1 MQSRKNNK
9 FNKINKTKN
18 NWITPLI
25 IGGGLLLLLV
35 PIIWLSL
42 HNWDVEESLSEV
54 GYSKKV
60 ADATPEQ
67 PEISEPAEPP
77 ANEDSKDKDNEEIPP
92 KEEPVQPNPAP
103 EKPVKEEP
111 VVPIEKPAA
120 NSYDPD
126 QVLPANPTFIQGI
139 LVANKRYPLPST
151 YAPGESK
158 EAREAF
164 EKMAA
169 AARLDGFELV
179 AFSTYRPFERQ
190 ETLYNQYVE
199 KDGQAEADRYSARP
213 GYSEHQSG
221 LAFDIGEKNFEQ
233 HWASPT
239 FGETPAGIWVA
250 THAHEY
256 GFILRY
262 PMGKEEITGYM
273 HESWHFRFVGVG
285 PATDMYTS
293 KKTLEEYLEL

>member
-9 FNKINKTKN
+9 FNKLNKTKN
-18 NWITPLI
+18 KWITPLI
-25 IGGGLLLLLV
+25 IGGGLLILLV
-35 PIIWLSL
+35 PIIWLGL
-42 HNWDVEESLSEV
+42 HNWDVEESLIEV

-67 PEISEPAEPP
+67 PEISEPTEPP
-77 ANEDSKDKDNEEIPP
+77 VKEDSKDKNTEKIPP
-92 KEEPVQPNPAP
+92 KEEPAQPNPAP
-103 EKPVKEEP
+103 EKPVKEDP

-179 AFSTYRPFERQ
+179 AFSTYRAFERQ

-262 PMGKEEITGYM
+262 PIGKEEITGYM

-293 KKTLEEYLEL
+293 KLTLEEYLEL